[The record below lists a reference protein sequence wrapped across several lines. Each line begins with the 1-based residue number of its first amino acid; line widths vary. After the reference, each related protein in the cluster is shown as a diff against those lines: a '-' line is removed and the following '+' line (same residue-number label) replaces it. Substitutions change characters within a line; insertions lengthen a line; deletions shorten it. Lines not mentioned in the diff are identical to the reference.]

1 MRKSLRCIVRTSSAD
16 CTSML
21 RFCMHTSRRANSM
34 QFAASDWH
42 KQVSDLVRGLNDQ
55 RRQATAWSHTGW
67 SHISPNIAV
76 EPDGQKLILYMGAA
90 RLFEREYSSKV
101 DATVNV
107 NVSLSRKAAAPKG
120 NDIRSH
126 TDDQVVDGVQH
137 TREHAQ
143 SATPE
148 ACSADCSADVERD
161 NFVIDGPTGASVQVR
176 AVSWC
181 SLCVQRSIA

>member
-1 MRKSLRCIVRTSSAD
+1 MRKTLHCIVRTSSAD

-21 RFCMHTSRRANSM
+21 RFMHTSRRANNM
-34 QFAASDWH
+34 QLAASDWH
-42 KQVSDLVRGLNDQ
+42 KQVSDLVRGLNAQ

-76 EPDGQKLILYMGAA
+76 EPDRQKLILNMGAA
-90 RLFEREYSSKV
+90 RLFEREYSSKT
-101 DATVNV
+101 DGSVNV
-107 NVSLSRKAAAPKG
+107 NVSLSRKAAAPQG

-126 TDDQVVDGVQH
+126 TDDQVVDGDQH

-148 ACSADCSADVERD
+148 ACSADCSADIEPD
-161 NFVIDGPTGASVQVR
+161 NFVADAPTGASVQVR

-181 SLCVQRSIA
+181 NLYVQRSMA